1 MKKSILEVDELLKE
15 KSKMNQKELDTALIL
30 PFSNDYPF
38 CSNGVYFYCA
48 KMGAGKTYNVIR
60 HIMIT
65 DKFNNGEGYYDQIIV
80 SATSGSMDKTSKT
93 FMNECKAP
101 VTSVSDVELM
111 PFLTKHVRQK
121 AKYYAISKFLES
133 KMTVVTDD
141 MNAII
146 NKHKLLTDNG
156 NPSDSLT
163 SKKCGEFNMKRLTN
177 YIITKLSKY
186 PFTKSPSNTVLILDD
201 FGGHKLLNK
210 PDSPLANFITKVRHY
225 NYTVIIMCQT
235 WRHICLN
242 IRRLCT
248 DFVIFQGYSFDD
260 FEPIIKQSG
269 CVQDWKELWNQYKNL
284 ISPRSYM
291 ELHIVAGVV
300 KFNNIEW
307 NKRTIF

>member
-1 MKKSILEVDELLKE
+1 MKEAISNVDKILDD
-15 KSKMNQKELDTALIL
+15 KSKKNQKELDTALIL

-38 CSNGVYFYCA
+38 CSNGVYFYVG
-48 KMGAGKTYNVIR
+48 KMGSGKTYGVIR

-65 DKFNNGEGYYDQIIV
+65 DRLNNGEGYYDQIVV

-101 VTSVSDVELM
+101 VTTVSDVELM
-111 PFLTKHVRQK
+111 PFLMKHVKEK

-133 KMTVVTDD
+133 GMTVITDD
-141 MNAII
+141 MRKII
-146 NKHKLLTDNG
+146 DKHKLLKEKAQRAETVG
-156 NPSDSLT
+156 PV
-163 SKKCGEFNMKRLTN
+163 EINMRRMAA
-177 YIITKLSKY
+177 YIMSKLSKY
-186 PFTKSPSNTVLILDD
+186 PFSKSPSNTVLILDD

-248 DFVIFQGYSFDD
+248 DFVIFQGYSLDD

-269 CVQDWKELWNQYKNL
+269 CTQDWRELWDKYKDL

-291 ELHIVAGVV
+291 ELHIVANTV
-300 KFNNIEW
+300 KFNNVLW
-307 NKRTIF
+307 SKRTIF

>member
-1 MKKSILEVDELLKE
+1 MKKSILEVDKILND
-15 KSKMNQKELDTALIL
+15 KSKANQKELDTSLIL
-30 PFSNDYPF
+30 PFSKDYQF
-38 CSNGVYFYCA
+38 CSNGVYFYVG
-48 KMGAGKTYNVIR
+48 KMGSGKTYGVIR

-65 DKFNNGEGYYDQIIV
+65 DRLNNGEGYYDQIIV

-93 FMNECKAP
+93 FMNECKSP
-101 VTSVSDVELM
+101 VTTVSDTELM
-111 PFLTKHVRQK
+111 PFLMKHVRQK

-133 KMTVVTDD
+133 GMTIITDD
-141 MNAII
+141 MQTII
-146 NKHKLLTDNG
+146 NKHKLMKDN
-156 NPSDSLT
+156 
-163 SKKCGEFNMKRLTN
+163 GEFNMRKLAS
-177 YIITKLSKY
+177 YIMSKLSKY
-186 PFTKSPSNTVLILDD
+186 PFSKAPSNTVLILDD

-248 DFVIFQGYSFDD
+248 DFVIFQGYSVDD

-269 CVQDWKELWNQYKNL
+269 CTQQWQELWDQYKEL

-291 ELHIVAGVV
+291 ELHIVANTV
-300 KFNNIEW
+300 KFNNVVW
-307 NKRTIF
+307 NRRTIF

>member
-1 MKKSILEVDELLKE
+1 MNNAILEVDKILNE
-15 KSKMNQKELDTALIL
+15 KSNDTTKELDTALIL

-38 CSNGVYFYCA
+38 CANGVYFYVGR
-48 KMGAGKTYNVIR
+48 MGSGKTYGVIR

-65 DKFNNGEGYYDQIIV
+65 DRFNKGKGYYDQIVV

-93 FMNECKAP
+93 FMNECNAP
-101 VTSVSDVELM
+101 VTTVSDVELM
-111 PFLTKHVRQK
+111 PFLNKHVRQK

-133 KMTVVTDD
+133 KMTVINDD
-141 MNAII
+141 MQAMID
-146 NKHKLLTDNG
+146 KHKLMNE
-156 NPSDSLT
+156 N
-163 SKKCGEFNMKRLTN
+163 GEFNMRRLTA
-177 YIITKLSKY
+177 YIMSKLSKY
-186 PFTKSPSNTVLILDD
+186 PFSQCPSNTVLILDD

-248 DFVIFQGYSFDD
+248 DFVIFQGYSLDD

-269 CVQDWKELWNQYKNL
+269 ATQDWRELWEEYKKL

-291 ELHIVAGVV
+291 ELHIVANKV
-300 KFNNIEW
+300 KFNNIKW
-307 NKRTIF
+307 NRRTIF

>member
-1 MKKSILEVDELLKE
+1 MKKAILEVDKILND
-15 KSKMNQKELDTALIL
+15 KSKKNQKELNTALIL
-30 PFSNDYPF
+30 PFSNDYSF
-38 CSNGVYFYCA
+38 CSNGVYFYVG
-48 KMGAGKTYNVIR
+48 KMGSGKTYGVIR

-65 DKFNNGEGYYDQIIV
+65 DRLNNGDGYYDQIVV
-80 SATSGSMDKTSKT
+80 SATSGTMDKTAKT

-101 VTSVSDVELM
+101 VKVVSDVELM
-111 PFLTKHVRQK
+111 PFLKKHVRQK

-133 KMTVVTDD
+133 KMTIVTDD
-141 MNAII
+141 MQAMID
-146 NKHKLLTDNG
+146 KHNLQKEN
-156 NPSDSLT
+156 
-163 SKKCGEFNMKRLTN
+163 GEFNMRRLSA
-177 YIITKLSKY
+177 YILSKLHKY
-186 PFTKSPSNTVLILDD
+186 PFTKAPSNTVLILDD

-248 DFVIFQGYSFDD
+248 DFVIFQGYSLDD

-269 CVQDWKELWNQYKNL
+269 CTQDWHELWDQYKEL

-291 ELHIVAGVV
+291 ELHIVANTV
-300 KFNNIEW
+300 KFNDVIW
-307 NKRTIF
+307 NKRTLFK

>member
-1 MKKSILEVDELLKE
+1 MKNSILEVDNILND
-15 KSKMNQKELDTALIL
+15 KSKKNEKELNTALIL
-30 PFSNDYPF
+30 PFSDDYPF

-65 DKFNNGEGYYDQIIV
+65 DKMNNGDGFYDQIVV

-93 FMNECKAP
+93 FMSECKAP
-101 VTSVSDVELM
+101 VTTVSDTELM
-111 PFLTKHVRQK
+111 PFLMKHVKQK
-121 AKYYAISKFLES
+121 AKYYAISKFIES
-133 KMTVVTDD
+133 KMTITSDD
-141 MNAII
+141 MEAII
-146 NKHKLLTDNG
+146 NKHNLRKEN
-156 NPSDSLT
+156 
-163 SKKCGEFNMKRLTN
+163 GEFNMRRLSS
-177 YIITKLSKY
+177 YILSKLSKY
-186 PFTKSPSNTVLILDD
+186 KFSKAPSNTVLILDD

-248 DFVIFQGYSFDD
+248 DFVIFQGYSLDD

-269 CVQDWKELWNQYKNL
+269 CTQDWKELWDVYKDL

-291 ELHIVAGVV
+291 ELHIVANTV
-300 KFNNIEW
+300 KFKNVQW

>member
-1 MKKSILEVDELLKE
+1 MKEAISNVDKILDD
-15 KSKMNQKELDTALIL
+15 KSKKNQKELDTALIL

-38 CSNGVYFYCA
+38 CSNGVYFYVG
-48 KMGAGKTYNVIR
+48 KMGSGKTYGVIR

-65 DKFNNGEGYYDQIIV
+65 DRLNNGEGYYDQIVV

-101 VTSVSDVELM
+101 VTTVSDVELM
-111 PFLTKHVRQK
+111 PFLMKHVKEK

-133 KMTVVTDD
+133 GMTVITDD
-141 MNAII
+141 MRKII
-146 NKHKLLTDNG
+146 DKHKLLKENG
-156 NPSDSLT
+156 
-163 SKKCGEFNMKRLTN
+163 EINMRRMAA
-177 YIITKLSKY
+177 YIMSKLSKY
-186 PFTKSPSNTVLILDD
+186 PFSKSPSNTVLILDD

-248 DFVIFQGYSFDD
+248 DFVIFQGYSLDD

-269 CVQDWKELWNQYKNL
+269 CTQDWRELWDKYKDL

-291 ELHIVAGVV
+291 ELHIVANTV
-300 KFNNIEW
+300 KFNNVLW
-307 NKRTIF
+307 SKRTIF